1 MLDWGERFNQTNTP
15 VGYKKWCALL
25 QVGIGV
31 ATMKSDAIDRCVT
44 IGCLSCCSAAIL
56 DSGCFMA
63 RLRILMRM
71 KSSIEVFAFRFLG
84 VRYRMW
90 RTA

>member
-56 DSGCFMA
+56 DSGRFKP
-63 RLRILMRM
+63 RLRMLMSV
-71 KSSIEVFAFRFLG
+71 KPSIKVFSLFGTL
-84 VRYRMW
+84 
-90 RTA
+90 